1 MAVDFDALS
10 RGFRSR
16 YLTYAELS
24 EQLAAWAAAMPGV
37 VRLESLTKSEG
48 GRDVWL
54 VTIGPE
60 PDRARPAA
68 WLDGNIHASELCGS
82 SVCLA
87 VIEDLLRAHAGAPLV
102 DLPEHV
108 RALIVGDVLVHV
120 MPRMCPDG
128 AERVLERHHFVRS
141 NHRNHRLGDHGPYWR
156 HEDVDGDGLSLL
168 MRVEDPTGDFVE
180 SADVKGLMLPRRVE
194 DVGPFYRV
202 YPEGFVERWD
212 GFTIPTPYFMSD
224 TETDMN
230 RNFPSDWHAE
240 PDQAGAGAFAASEPE
255 SRAVTEFAVRH
266 PNIFVWLCM
275 HTFGGVY
282 IRPLNGQPDSKMDP
296 FDAAVF
302 RQVDEWGQAIAGYPT
317 VSGFQEFTYEPDK
330 PLYGELANF
339 AYQERG
345 AIGFVCELWDFWKQV
360 GFEVKRPFMKNYE
373 DYNTREA
380 ILKIAEWD
388 RAHNASRIV
397 GSWRP
402 VVHPQLG
409 AVEVGG
415 YDPLVGV
422 WNPPYERL
430 AEICASQSRFFFRLV
445 ALAPRLTIAGVTI
458 EHLEGGLYRIS
469 ATVENRGYLPS
480 YFLGSAKNR
489 SYSDPVRVKLTLGP
503 GLSLVSGDA
512 DTSLGHLMGWGGN
525 DRSTGPALARTTT
538 ESARR
543 RVTWVVRGT
552 GEIAVSASSTRLG
565 AVESRTVIGD

>member
-10 RGFRSR
+10 RGFRAR
-16 YLTYAELS
+16 YLSFVELS
-24 EQLAAWAAAMPGV
+24 EQLAAWAQAMPEV
-37 VRLESLTKSEG
+37 VRLESLAKSEG

-54 VTIGPE
+54 LTIGRD
-60 PDRARPAA
+60 PDRIRPAA

-82 SVCLA
+82 SVCLG
-87 VIEDLLRAHAGAPLV
+87 VIEDLLRAHAGAALV
-102 DLPEHV
+102 DLPDHV
-108 RALIVGDVLVHV
+108 RALLLADVLVYV

-156 HEDVDGDGLSLL
+156 HEDIDGDGLSLL

-180 SADVKGLMLPRRVE
+180 STDVTGLMLPRRIE
-194 DVGPFYRV
+194 DEGPFYRV
-202 YPEGFVERWD
+202 YPEGLVERWD
-212 GFTIPTPYFMSD
+212 GFTIPTPSFMSD

-230 RNFPSDWHAE
+230 RNFPSDWRSE
-240 PDQAGAGAFAASEPE
+240 PDQKGAGAFASSEPE

-282 IRPLNGQPDSKMDP
+282 IRPLNGGPDSKMDS

-302 RQVDEWGQAIAGYPT
+302 RQIDEWGQAIAGYPT

-330 PLYGELANF
+330 PLYGDLANF

-380 ILKIAEWD
+380 ILKIAAWD
-388 RAHNASRIV
+388 RAHNDSRIV
-397 GSWRP
+397 GAWRP
-402 VVHPQLG
+402 VSHPQLG

-415 YDPLVGV
+415 YDPLIGI
-422 WNPPYERL
+422 WNPPYDRL
-430 AEICASQSRFFFRLV
+430 AEVCQSQSRFFLRLA
-445 ALAPRLTIAGVTI
+445 ALAPRLTIASVTI
-458 EHLEGGLYRIS
+458 EKLEEGLCRIS
-469 ATVENRGYLPS
+469 ATVENRGFLPS

-489 SYSDPVRVKLTLGP
+489 PYSDPVRVKLTLGSS
-503 GLSLVSGDA
+503 LSLVSGESD
-512 DTSLGHLMGWGGN
+512 SPIGHLMGWGGN
-525 DRSTGPALARTTT
+525 DRSTAPALARTTT

-543 RVTWVVRGT
+543 RVTWVVRGN

-565 AVESRTVIGD
+565 AVQTCARIGD